1 MIGQTISHYK
11 ITSKLGGGGM
21 GVVYKAE
28 DTELGRFVALKFLPD
43 DVAQDAQSLERFRRE
58 GRAASALNHP
68 NICTIY
74 EISQHEGRMFIA
86 MEYLEG
92 NTLKHLIMGR
102 PLPLEQILEI
112 GLEVADALDAAHA
125 KGITH
130 RDIKPANIFVTDR
143 GHAKILDFGLAK
155 VEPKAAAASGT
166 DVTLTSNQIEH
177 LTSPGSALGTVS
189 YMSPEQIRGK
199 DVDARSDLFSFGVV
213 LYEMATGMLPFRGDT
228 SGVIFEAILN
238 REPAAPV
245 RLNPDLPEGLERII
259 NKALDKDR
267 EIRYQHASDLRA
279 DLKRLTRD
287 TQSGSKPAV
296 VAEIPAKKRLPL
308 LWVAVA
314 VVLIALV
321 GGGVWMSK
329 RPTQATAP
337 SSNQWVQLTNFTD
350 SATSPTLSLDGR
362 MLAFFRGNYI
372 FSPSEQVYVKLL
384 PDGEPV
390 QLSHDDGLKM
400 DMAFS
405 TDGSRVAYGLIQG
418 DWKTMVV
425 PVLGGQEQLLLSNAT
440 GLTWIDPHHVMF
452 SEIRSGWHF
461 AVVTATESRAEQRDI
476 YVPALESG
484 MAHYSHLSPDGKW
497 VLVLEMDTEG
507 WLPCRLVPFTGGVG
521 RQVGPLNGRC
531 TASAWSPDGK
541 WMYFT
546 SNAGGHGNHI
556 WRQGFPDGTPVQFTN
571 GPSEE
576 GDIAMAPDGHSLI
589 TSVGAEE
596 RSVWVHDPQGD
607 RQVSSEGYA
616 WTGRLSHDGSKL
628 FSLVARNAAEIDQAN
643 ELWVTDLR
651 SGQASAV
658 LSGLAVVDYSVSQ
671 DGKRVV
677 YDVRNPDG
685 THHLWLGSVD
695 HRFTPKEIGPA
706 NGKHPHYAASGTI
719 YFQVAEGNSD
729 YLYRI
734 KDDGTQLEKLLPE
747 PIITFQMV
755 SPDEKVATIRRA
767 IKGEG
772 SPTAVEAVSL
782 AGSHDVV
789 LCSEICSVDWSFDG
803 KTFYLRLPAM
813 KSPTGTID
821 TYVFPLAKGA
831 DLPSLPA
838 QGIQSEKDVPKNVPV
853 VHDLILG
860 GTDAAHYS
868 FSRRN
873 SHYNLYRVPIQ

>member
-1 MIGQTISHYK
+1 MIGQTVSHYK
-11 ITSKLGGGGM
+11 IASKLGGGGM

-43 DVAQDAQSLERFRRE
+43 EVAQDAPSLERFRRE
-58 GRAASALNHP
+58 ARAASALNHP

-74 EISQHEGRMFIA
+74 EISQHQGRLFIA

-92 NTLKHLIMGR
+92 NTLKHVIMGR
-102 PLPLEQILEI
+102 SLALEQILGI

-130 RDIKPANIFVTDR
+130 RDIKPANIFITDR

-155 VEPKAAAASGT
+155 VEPKATPGSGT
-166 DVTLTSNQIEH
+166 DLTLTSNQLEH

-199 DVDARSDLFSFGVV
+199 EVDARSDLFSFGVV
-213 LYEMATGMLPFRGDT
+213 LYEMATGGLPFRGET
-228 SGVIFEAILN
+228 SGVIFDAILN
-238 REPAAPV
+238 RPPVSPV
-245 RLNPDLPEGLERII
+245 RLNPELSEGLERII
-259 NKALDKDR
+259 SKALEKDR
-267 EIRYQHASDLRA
+267 DIRYQHASDLRA

-287 TQSGSKPAV
+287 TQSGSKPAIV
-296 VAEIPAKKRLPL
+296 DGPPARKPSPL
-308 LWVAVA
+308 LWAAIA
-314 VVLIALV
+314 VVLVAFIA
-321 GGGVWMSK
+321 GGVWMLK

-350 SATSPTLSLDGR
+350 SAFSPVLSADGR

-405 TDGSRVAYGLIQG
+405 ADGSRVAYGLIQG

-425 PVLGGQEQLLLSNAT
+425 PVLGGQEQLFLSNAT

-461 AVVTATESRAEQRDI
+461 AVVTAAESRAEQRDI

-497 VLVLEMDTEG
+497 VLVEEMDTES
-507 WLPCRLVPFTGGVG
+507 WLPCRLVPFAGGAG
-521 RQVGPLNGRC
+521 KQVGPLNGRC

-541 WMYFT
+541 WMYFE

-556 WRQGFPDGTPVQFTN
+556 WRQAFPDGTPMQFTN

-576 GDIAMAPDGHSLI
+576 EGIAMAPDGRSFI
-589 TSVGAEE
+589 TSVGTEE
-596 RSVWVHDPQGD
+596 RSVWVHDQQGD

-628 FSLVARNAAEIDQAN
+628 FSLVARSASEIDQAN
-643 ELWVTDLR
+643 ELWVTDLQ
-651 SGQASAV
+651 SGQAAQV
-658 LSGLAVVDYSVSQ
+658 LPGIAVVDYSASA

-677 YDVRNPDG
+677 YEVRNQDG
-685 THHLWLGSVD
+685 TTHLWLGSVD
-695 HRFTPKEIGPA
+695 HRFTPKPIGPP
-706 NGKHPHYAASGTI
+706 NGKEVRYQPSGKI
-719 YFQVAEGNSD
+719 YFKVTEGNSD
-729 YLYRI
+729 YMYRI
-734 KDDGTQLEKLLPE
+734 NEDGTQLQKLLPE
-747 PIITFQMV
+747 PIISFLGV
-755 SPDEKVATIRRA
+755 SPDERLVAVRRA
-767 IKGEG
+767 TKGEG
-772 SPTAVEAVSL
+772 SPTVVEAVSL
-782 AGSHDVV
+782 
-789 LCSEICSVDWSFDG
+789 
-803 KTFYLRLPAM
+803 
-813 KSPTGTID
+813 TGG
-821 TYVFPLAKGA
+821 LE
-831 DLPSLPA
+831 L
-838 QGIQSEKDVPKNVPV
+838 
-853 VHDLILG
+853 
-860 GTDAAHYS
+860 
-868 FSRRN
+868 
-873 SHYNLYRVPIQ
+873 

>member
-58 GRAASALNHP
+58 ARAASALNHP

-155 VEPKAAAASGT
+155 VEPKAAPASGT
-166 DVTLTSNQIEH
+166 DVTLTSNQLEH

-259 NKALDKDR
+259 NKALEKDR

-296 VAEIPAKKRLPL
+296 VAEIPTKKSSPL
-308 LWVAVA
+308 LWVAMA
-314 VVLIALV
+314 VVLLGV
-321 GGGVWMSK
+321 TGVGVWMMR

-337 SSNQWVQLTNFTD
+337 SSNQWVQITNFTD
-350 SATSPTLSLDGR
+350 SATSPVLSPDGR

-390 QLSHDDGLKM
+390 QLSHDEGLKM

-405 TDGSRVAYGLIQG
+405 PDGSRVAYGLIQG

-440 GLTWIDPHHVMF
+440 GLTWTDPHHVMF

-484 MAHYSHLSPDGKW
+484 MAHYSHLSPNGKW
-497 VLVLEMDTEG
+497 VLVVEMDTEG
-507 WLPCRLVPFTGGVG
+507 WLPCRLVPFTGGMG
-521 RQVGPLNGRC
+521 KQVGPLNGRC

-556 WRQGFPDGTPVQFTN
+556 WRQAFPDGPPVQFTN

-576 GDIAMAPDGHSLI
+576 GDIAMAPDGRSLI

-596 RSVWVHDPQGD
+596 RSVWVHDPHGD

-628 FSLVARNAAEIDQAN
+628 FALVARTASEVDQSN
-643 ELWVTDLR
+643 ELRVTDLQ
-651 SGQASAV
+651 SGQTAAV
-658 LSGLAVVDYSVSQ
+658 LPGIAVVDYSVSA

-677 YDVRNPDG
+677 YDVRNQDG

-695 HRFTPKEIGPA
+695 HRFTPKEIGPI
-706 NGKHPHYAASGTI
+706 NGKHPHYAASGRI
-719 YFQVAEGNSD
+719 YFEVAEGNSD

-734 KDDGTQLEKLLPE
+734 NDDGTQLEKLLPE
-747 PIITFQMV
+747 PIIALQVV
-755 SPDEKVATIRRA
+755 SPDEKVVTVRRA
-767 IKGEG
+767 TKGEG
-772 SPTAVEAVSL
+772 SPTAVEAVPL
-782 AGSHDVV
+782 AGSHDVI

-803 KTFYLRLPAM
+803 KTFYLRLPTM
-813 KSPTGTID
+813 KSPTGTVD

-831 DLPSLPA
+831 DLPRLPA
-838 QGIQSEKDVPKNVPV
+838 QGIQSEKDVPKNVQV

-860 GTDAAHYS
+860 GPDAAHYS
-868 FSRRN
+868 FSRR
-873 SHYNLYRVPIQ
+873 SAHYNLYRVPIQ

>member
-1 MIGQTISHYK
+1 MIGQTVSHYK
-11 ITSKLGGGGM
+11 ITGKLGGGGM

-58 GRAASALNHP
+58 ARAASALNHP

-74 EISQHEGRMFIA
+74 EISQHEGRLFIA

-92 NTLKHLIMGR
+92 NTLKHLVMGR
-102 PLPLEQILEI
+102 PLPLERILEI
-112 GLEVADALDAAHA
+112 GLEVADALDAAHT

-130 RDIKPANIFVTDR
+130 RDIKPANIFITDR

-155 VEPKAAAASGT
+155 VEPKAAHPSGT
-166 DVTLTSNQIEH
+166 DVTLTSNQLEH

-189 YMSPEQIRGK
+189 YMSPEQVRGK

-238 REPAAPV
+238 KEPAAPV

-259 NKALDKDR
+259 NKSLEKDR

-279 DLKRLTRD
+279 DLKRLMRD
-287 TQSGSKPAV
+287 SQSGSKAAIISEPSTTRKRSPLLGIVMTLV
-296 VAEIPAKKRLPL
+296 VAGLF
-308 LWVAVA
+308 
-314 VVLIALV
+314 AL
-321 GGGVWMSK
+321 GVWWMK
-329 RPTQATAP
+329 RPSQTVASG
-337 SSNQWVQLTNFTD
+337 SSQWVQVTNFTD
-350 SATSPTLSLDGR
+350 SAFSPALSPDGR

-405 TDGSRVAYGLIQG
+405 ADGSRVAYGLIQG

-425 PVLGGQEQLLLSNAT
+425 PVLGGQPQLLLSNAT

-452 SEIRSGWHF
+452 SEIRKGWHF
-461 AVVTATESRAEQRDI
+461 AVVTAAESRADERDI
-476 YVPALESG
+476 YVPASESG
-484 MAHYSHLSPDGKW
+484 MAHYSHVSPDGRW
-497 VLVLEMDTEG
+497 VLVEEMDMSG
-507 WLPCRLVPFTGGVG
+507 WLPCRLVPFEGGAG
-521 RQVGPLNGRC
+521 KRVGPLDGQC

-546 SNAGGHGNHI
+546 SNAGGHGDHI
-556 WRQGFPDGTPVQFTN
+556 WRQAFPDGTPVQITN

-576 GDIAMAPDGHSLI
+576 EGIAMAPDGRSFI
-589 TSVGAEE
+589 TSVGTEE
-596 RSVWVHDPQGD
+596 RTVWLHDPQGD
-607 RQVSSEGYA
+607 RQISSEGYA
-616 WTGRLSHDGSKL
+616 WTARLSHDGSKL
-628 FSLVARNAAEIDQAN
+628 FYLVARSSSEEDRGS
-643 ELWVTDLR
+643 ELWVADLQ
-651 SGQASAV
+651 SGQSQQV
-658 LSGLAVVDYSVSQ
+658 LPGIAMVDYSVSP

-677 YDVRNPDG
+677 YDVRNQDG
-685 THHLWLGSVD
+685 THRVWLGSVD
-695 HRFTPKEIGPA
+695 HRFTPKPLGAA
-706 NGKHPHYAASGTI
+706 NGKAPHYGASGKI
-719 YFQVAEGNSD
+719 YFEVTEGNVD
-729 YLYRI
+729 YLYRMNE
-734 KDDGTQLEKLLPE
+734 DGTQPEKLLPE
-747 PIITFQMV
+747 PIISYSQM
-755 SPDEKVATIRRA
+755 SPDERLVAVRRA
-767 IKGEG
+767 TKGEG
-772 SPTAVEAVSL
+772 SPTIVEAVSL
-782 AGSHDVV
+782 TGGHGVL
-789 LCSEICSVDWSFDG
+789 LCSELCGVDWSFDG

-813 KSPTGTID
+813 KSSSGTFD

-831 DLPSLPA
+831 DLPPLPA
-838 QGIQSEKDVPKNVPV
+838 QGVQSEKDLPKTQVL
-853 VHDLILG
+853 HDLVVAG
-860 GTDAAHYS
+860 PDAEHYS
-868 FSRRN
+868 FSRRS